1 MGQVSTA
8 LISGVV
14 ALVVAG
20 GSAMLALAQI
30 RGERRKW
37 LADIKATWSLE
48 LYKTRMQTFSSLT
61 GSPVP
66 LRGSLP
72 AGSACRVTHGGPA

>member
-14 ALVVAG
+14 ALVVASG
-20 GSAMLALAQI
+20 NAMLALAQI

-48 LYKTRMQTFSSLT
+48 FYKVCQRTR
-61 GSPVP
+61 GPPSPRAIVARQRRP
-66 LRGSLP
+66 DY
-72 AGSACRVTHGGPA
+72 T

>member
-1 MGQVSTA
+1 MGQLSTA

-48 LYKTRMQTFSSLT
+48 LYKTRMATYPEVHQALASL
-61 GSPVP
+61 SHVSIDR
-66 LRGSLP
+66 LHLKSL
-72 AGSACRVTHGGPA
+72 VT